1 MQKLRL
7 LVLRQIPEDPQLR
20 QQWNALVERV
30 DQPQVFYTY
39 EWALAVQ
46 RAYSATLRPLIFL
59 AYDEQASLSGVAA
72 LATTRA
78 GDQASFL
85 CATTGDYCDFLT
97 LAGQQSAFVGE
108 VLAELR
114 KQGVRSIT
122 LTNLRADSTTLG
134 ATRQSAKRSHYHRF
148 ARTAYVCAQV
158 SLGELER
165 GDEGKPVL
173 PRKKM
178 VR

>member
-1 MQKLRL
+1 M
-7 LVLRQIPEDPQLR
+7 
-20 QQWNALVERV
+20 VERV

-85 CATTGDYCDFLT
+85 CATTGDYCDFLS
-97 LAGQQSAFVGE
+97 LPGQQSDYRVLMAGTLLGMLPVFVLFFALQKDFVVG
-108 VLAELR
+108 LA
-114 KQGVRSIT
+114 S
-122 LTNLRADSTTLG
+122 G
-134 ATRQSAKRSHYHRF
+134 AVK
-148 ARTAYVCAQV
+148 
-158 SLGELER
+158 G
-165 GDEGKPVL
+165 
-173 PRKKM
+173 
-178 VR
+178 